1 MSNSLT
7 AETSGGFSG
16 FLSSINVCGVGKGF
30 FSSVSTCFNFE
41 ASNDFTSAREST
53 ASSLMTAE
61 KTRQSLLQYSKK
73 QREHF
78 KIFNVLLGHSFE
90 RRAFLREKKET

>member
-30 FSSVSTCFNFE
+30 FSSVSTCLSFE
-41 ASNDFTSAREST
+41 VSNDFTSALESA
-53 ASSLMTAE
+53 ASSLMTIE
-61 KTRQSLLQYSKK
+61 LT
-73 QREHF
+73 
-78 KIFNVLLGHSFE
+78 NVMQVSI
-90 RRAFLREKKET
+90 